1 MLDSIPTTPDNAF
14 DEVEYKPAS
23 QKDVYAFI
31 DRDLDYAI
39 KHLQYKVD
47 PGIIGLGLARQ
58 LRAESAMWQED
69 YTTAAAQA
77 DAIITGGHH
86 KLVGI
91 SEIFGNNVNHSESLM
106 AWQFDEVS
114 GGSHTLAGGDG
125 HVLGACFKPVS
136 MRSPFREIL

>member
-1 MLDSIPTTPDNAF
+1 MSSTILRAMTQDAARGFMLSIPPNREPSDPLPSHDPNRFCHAWQAF
-14 DEVEYKPAS
+14 
-23 QKDVYAFI
+23 

-91 SEIFGNNVNHSESLM
+91 SEIL
-106 AWQFDEVS
+106 
-114 GGSHTLAGGDG
+114 
-125 HVLGACFKPVS
+125 
-136 MRSPFREIL
+136 R